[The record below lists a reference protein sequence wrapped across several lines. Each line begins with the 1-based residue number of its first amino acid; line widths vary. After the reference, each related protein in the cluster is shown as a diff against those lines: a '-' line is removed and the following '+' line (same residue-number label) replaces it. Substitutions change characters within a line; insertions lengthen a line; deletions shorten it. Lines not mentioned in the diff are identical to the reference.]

1 MTINKRYPEADTPML
16 ACLHAIDRAVDEMS
30 AYNEAAGLPLNPILV
45 DDIKSDL
52 FSIAITGGRPADY
65 FNELGHG
72 VYKECYS
79 LFGGWIVKFASP
91 RNNTAAEKQILEAA
105 AEAGLSQIFLKTIFI
120 DLPVEL
126 PASFLSSDD
135 DYIITTYLSDYPEL
149 AGGNDTLNTMIFQ
162 PRIAISSELPDREV
176 PCWEEEYIKDP
187 LEFTNGIKVPYSQ
200 YWSTG
205 IHSLTWLQSC
215 IDTYGDDVFGR
226 LCNFIDR
233 FRLTDLHT
241 DNTGYLITPAA
252 ELPVILDWIS
262 RFY

>member
-16 ACLHAIDRAVDEMS
+16 TCLHAIDRAVDEMF
-30 AYNEAAGLPLNPILV
+30 AYNEAAGIPLNPVLV

-105 AEAGLSQIFLKTIFI
+105 AEAGLSQVFLKTIFI

-126 PASFLSSDD
+126 PADILSSDD
-135 DYIITTYLSDYPEL
+135 DIIDTFLSNYSEFTC
-149 AGGNDTLNTMIFQ
+149 GSDTLNTMIFQ
-162 PRIAISSELPDREV
+162 PRVAISSELPDREV

-200 YWSTG
+200 CYSTE
-205 IHSLTWLQSC
+205 ISSLTWLQAC
-215 IDTYGDDVFGR
+215 IDTYGDDIFGR
-226 LCNFIDR
+226 LCEFIDR
-233 FRLTDLHT
+233 FHLSDLHT
-241 DNTGYLITPAA
+241 GNIGYLITPNA
-252 ELPVILDWIS
+252 EFPIILDWVS
-262 RFY
+262 QYY